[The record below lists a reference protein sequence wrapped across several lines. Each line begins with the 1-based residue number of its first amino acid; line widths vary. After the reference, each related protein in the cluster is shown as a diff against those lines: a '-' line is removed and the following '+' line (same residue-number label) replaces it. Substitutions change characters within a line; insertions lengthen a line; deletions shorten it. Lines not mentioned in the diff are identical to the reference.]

1 MLVLGSSTSDSRLP
15 SKKALT
21 CHSKFAPIW
30 RAYPKICPLF
40 QTWKM
45 PTFLKPS
52 DKSICLKRSTFCGE
66 IESKI
71 SCPRKLLDWEQAVL
85 DSSAASAAGSSS
97 SIVRNRR
104 HVFDSA
110 NSKSC
115 TG

>member
-1 MLVLGSSTSDSRLP
+1 
-15 SKKALT
+15 
-21 CHSKFAPIW
+21 
-30 RAYPKICPLF
+30 
-40 QTWKM
+40 
-45 PTFLKPS
+45 
-52 DKSICLKRSTFCGE
+52 
-66 IESKI
+66 
-71 SCPRKLLDWEQAVL
+71 LDWEQAVL